1 MSWHFSQALVAEYSQ
16 ATCSDGE
23 LFAPLRSTTTREA
36 YCWRD
41 RMTESLDLFQFGMTL
56 QHSTA
61 HLGAELL
68 TWFREGFRALTS
80 VSPGQC
86 GGATESQAPRADF
99 GLNTCASLTK
109 YDPDSFGGRTRQNS
123 KPKDLQKSFEHWP
136 SAGMFAD
143 GSLSALTIAGCHT
156 KGSGFGFSLP
166 TPTSRD
172 WKDTPGMAMERKDG
186 KTRTDRLPM
195 LVFSCV
201 RSAGIEWK
209 QTTPMAAPTVK
220 VKGLMVTIKGGE
232 YCPELPEWL
241 MGWPIG
247 WTDCEPLEMGRF
259 RAWRQQHGG
268 F

>member
-16 ATCSDGE
+16 ATCSDGA

-56 QHSTA
+56 QASTA
-61 HLGAELL
+61 RLGVELL
-68 TWFREGFRALTS
+68 TWFRAGFRALTS

-86 GGATESQAPRADF
+86 GSATELPEAKADC
-99 GLNTCASLTK
+99 GLSTCASLTK
-109 YDPDSFGGRTRQNS
+109 CGPDLFGGKTRQNS
-123 KPKDLQKSFEHWP
+123 KPKDLQRSFEPWP

-143 GSLSALTIAGCHT
+143 GQLSALPTSGCHMQEN
-156 KGSGFGFSLP
+156 GFGFSLP

-172 WKDTPGMAMERKDG
+172 WKDTPGMALERKDG

-195 LVFSCV
+195 LLFSCV

-209 QTTPMAAPTVK
+209 QTTPMVAQTVS
-220 VKGLMVTIKGGE
+220 VKGLMVTIRGGG

-247 WTDCEPLEMGRF
+247 WTDCEPLEMDRF
-259 RAWRQQHGG
+259 RAWQQEHGG